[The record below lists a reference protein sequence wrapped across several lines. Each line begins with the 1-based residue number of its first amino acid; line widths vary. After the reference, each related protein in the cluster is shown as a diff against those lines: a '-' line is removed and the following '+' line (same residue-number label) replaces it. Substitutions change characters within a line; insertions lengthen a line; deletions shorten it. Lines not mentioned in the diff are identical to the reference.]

1 MQSTNTIKE
10 TELNEET
17 VRLLSKAKNEPDWLL
32 QRRLDAL
39 RQFEK
44 LPVLQLMYGLHVS
57 APANINLAELSPEK
71 CVTRHEHSESDG
83 VIIEDLSV
91 AATKYESIFKHAV
104 ANNPGFQNKIEAMH
118 AAFWNH
124 GVFVYAKKS
133 EAGVTENAASKIRL
147 QLRQR
152 QTEIVHVVVIA
163 EENTNLSITEALV
176 PDENERSHDIKQ
188 YRVEFDE
195 VFAATGA
202 KVKFAT
208 MQKLPQNTNS
218 MISRKATAEKDT
230 SVDWA
235 DISIGGG
242 STKQETASCLNG
254 EGASSTIRM
263 AFFGDETQQLDI
275 MAKAVHNARNTT
287 SNMRI
292 KGALKG
298 KAKAIVQSF
307 TKIMKDAANSEGHQK
322 ANILLLSDTARASPI
337 PKLEIDNYDVKASH
351 EASVGQLDKEK
362 LFYMMTRGLKS
373 SEAVKLV
380 VEGFFEPLLKEI
392 PFEEMT
398 EDMRKTITTKME
410 TAGQEIMAAAE
421 A

>member
-1 MQSTNTIKE
+1 
-10 TELNEET
+10 
-17 VRLLSKAKNEPDWLL
+17 
-32 QRRLDAL
+32 
-39 RQFEK
+39 
-44 LPVLQLMYGLHVS
+44 
-57 APANINLAELSPEK
+57 
-71 CVTRHEHSESDG
+71 
-83 VIIEDLSV
+83 
-91 AATKYESIFKHAV
+91 
-104 ANNPGFQNKIEAMH
+104 
-118 AAFWNH
+118 
-124 GVFVYAKKS
+124 
-133 EAGVTENAASKIRL
+133 
-147 QLRQR
+147 
-152 QTEIVHVVVIA
+152 VHVGVIA
-163 EENTNLSITEALV
+163 EENENVNITEALV
-176 PDENERSHDIKQ
+176 PDENERSHDVKQ
-188 YRVEFDE
+188 YRVELDE

-208 MQKLPQNTNS
+208 MQKLSGNTNS
-218 MISRKATAEKDT
+218 MRSRKSIAEKDA

-242 STKQETASCLNG
+242 STNQETASYLNG
-254 EGASSTIRM
+254 EGASSTIVG
-263 AFFGDETQQLDI
+263 AFFADDAQQLDI
-275 MAKAVHNARNTT
+275 MAKAVHNSRNTT

-362 LFYMMTRGLKS
+362 LFYMMTRGLES

-380 VEGFFEPLLKEI
+380 VEGFLEPLLKEI
-392 PFEEMT
+392 PFKEMT
-398 EDMRKTITTKME
+398 EDMRKTIATKME